1 MQVSLEWVAAN
12 AHLSA
17 DQELRFFRV
26 LPAKQIVNLPRK
38 EAKRS
43 VPRHRGSRFAPPG
56 FARRRRCARD
66 SSSWSRPLASLP
78 ASATA
83 SSSSRRSSFSL
94 ISIIGCPPSSDGRVA
109 QHRSR
114 SAWRTISP
122 PRSRA
127 HIGRKRRG
135 ECRPDADHGTA
146 TRERAVVPAAAS
158 SPIPRE
164 PSNRRQIASHAW
176 KPRRPCLIPCRTPAP
191 FRSETRPGVP
201 WTRRVAR
208 RQAARKGRDTFSG
221 SSLHALRA
229 RTTRKTAVG
238 ILLFPRPTS
247 LPPLPAR
254 PRRMRL
260 TRRKARHRGG
270 PPSLRSKT

>member
-1 MQVSLEWVAAN
+1 MRLQDSRGVADALG
-12 AHLSA
+12 A
-17 DQELRFFRV
+17 
-26 LPAKQIVNLPRK
+26 
-38 EAKRS
+38 
-43 VPRHRGSRFAPPG
+43 
-56 FARRRRCARD
+56 
-66 SSSWSRPLASLP
+66 PLAYRPQGQDPLDVEQVQLVGVRQGLEQLVQAPP

-191 FRSETRPGVP
+191 SRSETRPGVP

>member
-1 MQVSLEWVAAN
+1 MESRLAASGPVRISTVSGTGEAVPIRVAA
-12 AHLSA
+12 
-17 DQELRFFRV
+17 
-26 LPAKQIVNLPRK
+26 PRL
-38 EAKRS
+38 
-43 VPRHRGSRFAPPG
+43 GNAPP
-56 FARRRRCARD
+56 
-66 SSSWSRPLASLP
+66 
-78 ASATA
+78 
-83 SSSSRRSSFSL
+83 
-94 ISIIGCPPSSDGRVA
+94 
-109 QHRSR
+109 
-114 SAWRTISP
+114 SP
-122 PRSRA
+122 TR
-127 HIGRKRRG
+127 
-135 ECRPDADHGTA
+135 RPD
-146 TRERAVVPAAAS
+146 VN
-158 SPIPRE
+158 PRE
-164 PSNRRQIASHAW
+164 HPSNRRQIASHAW

>member
-1 MQVSLEWVAAN
+1 MDVLRSTVAVP
-12 AHLSA
+12 HG
-17 DQELRFFRV
+17 E
-26 LPAKQIVNLPRK
+26 PPR
-38 EAKRS
+38 S
-43 VPRHRGSRFAPPG
+43 
-56 FARRRRCARD
+56 
-66 SSSWSRPLASLP
+66 
-78 ASATA
+78 
-83 SSSSRRSSFSL
+83 
-94 ISIIGCPPSSDGRVA
+94 
-109 QHRSR
+109 Q
-114 SAWRTISP
+114 
-122 PRSRA
+122 RSRA

-135 ECRPDADHGTA
+135 KRRPVSDRSAA
-146 TRERAVVPAAAS
+146 TREPASVLAATSPPIPLSVPATVDRQH
-158 SPIPRE
+158 PIP
-164 PSNRRQIASHAW
+164 A
-176 KPRRPCLIPCRTPAP
+176 KPQCPCLIPCRTPAP